1 MVVVGLRCPQCGA
14 WETRVLETRTVSE
27 GRVVRRR
34 RECPNCQK
42 RFTTYERFEETQ
54 VLWVVKKGGR
64 REAFDRDKLLK
75 GMARACEKLSIPLDV
90 LEEAVTRIENNLR
103 SSGQNEISSQ
113 IIGEMA
119 MEELRGINKVAYVRF
134 ASVYREFTDVSSF
147 IEEIK
152 YITDEMRRGE
162 MDKSHEK

>member
-1 MVVVGLRCPQCGA
+1 MRCPKCDA

-34 RECPNCQK
+34 RECPSCQN
-42 RFTTYERFEETQ
+42 RFTTYERFEEAH
-54 VLWVVKKGGR
+54 VLWVVKKGGQ

-103 SSGQNEISSQ
+103 RCGQNEIPSQ
-113 IIGEMA
+113 MIGEMA

-134 ASVYREFTDVSSF
+134 ASVYREFTDVASF
-147 IEEIK
+147 IEEIRH
-152 YITDEMRRGE
+152 ITDGMKRGE
-162 MDKSHEK
+162 AD

>member
-1 MVVVGLRCPQCGA
+1 MRCPKCDA

-34 RECPNCQK
+34 RECPSCQN
-42 RFTTYERFEETQ
+42 RFTTYERFEEAHA
-54 VLWVVKKGGR
+54 LWVVKKGGQ

-103 SSGQNEISSQ
+103 RCGQNEIPSQ
-113 IIGEMA
+113 MIGEMA

-134 ASVYREFTDVSSF
+134 ASVYREFTDVASF
-147 IEEIK
+147 IEEIRH
-152 YITDEMRRGE
+152 ITDGMKRGE
-162 MDKSHEK
+162 AD

>member
-1 MVVVGLRCPQCGA
+1 MVVVGLRCPKCDA

-34 RECPNCQK
+34 RECPSCQN
-42 RFTTYERFEETQ
+42 RFTTYERFEEAHA
-54 VLWVVKKGGR
+54 LWVVKKGGQ

-103 SSGQNEISSQ
+103 RCGQNEIPSQ
-113 IIGEMA
+113 MIGEMA

-134 ASVYREFTDVSSF
+134 ASVYREFTDVASF
-147 IEEIK
+147 IEEIRH
-152 YITDEMRRGE
+152 ITDGMKRGE
-162 MDKSHEK
+162 AD